1 MRRLLIILAIAL
13 LPAASLGTAFAGDA
27 LPEKPVLSGFDVA
40 RVELTV
46 PVTKADASGKTITH
60 ARAYLVRL
68 HGAFPV
74 TGAQLLKLYFGEERI
89 EEYGGFPGG
98 IYFLVFDKSQ
108 LDALSG
114 KEIRF
119 RIGDEKIQP
128 SGATFDAGR
137 FDLKTVLPD
146 KDAFAR
152 PLF

>member
-1 MRRLLIILAIAL
+1 MIAAAL
-13 LPAASLGTAFAGDA
+13 LPAMFLGTAFAGDA
-27 LPEKPVLSGFDVA
+27 FPEKPVLSGFDVA

-46 PVTKADASGKTITH
+46 PVTKADASGKTVTH

-74 TGAQLLKLYFGEERI
+74 TGARLMKLYFGEERI

-98 IYFLVFDKSQ
+98 IYFLVFEKSR

-119 RIGDEKIQP
+119 RVGNEKIQP
-128 SGATFDAGR
+128 SRKTFDAGP

-146 KDAFAR
+146 KAAFAR
-152 PLF
+152 PPF